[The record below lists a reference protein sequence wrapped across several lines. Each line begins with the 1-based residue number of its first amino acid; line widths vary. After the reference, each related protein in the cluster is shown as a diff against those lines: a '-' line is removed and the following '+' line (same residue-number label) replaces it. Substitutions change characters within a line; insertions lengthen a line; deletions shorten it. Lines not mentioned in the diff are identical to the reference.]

1 MLRGVELDPESV
13 IFRWTLGY
21 HHALLG
27 HVAEA
32 AREAEWMRQRVPGMP
47 YTAQLSALVA
57 GMEGRQGEARG
68 LLAAVNTTP
77 LDGHTKFHLGE
88 AFAMA
93 GDTARALE
101 LVDQGVD
108 HNFYPHDF
116 IARHSPFMAPL
127 RGTPEFE
134 RILAKA
140 ARRVADFSR

>member
-1 MLRGVELDPESV
+1 
-13 IFRWTLGY
+13 
-21 HHALLG
+21 
-27 HVAEA
+27 
-32 AREAEWMRQRVPGMP
+32 MRQRVPGMP

-57 GMEGRQGEARG
+57 GMEGRQGEARE
-68 LLAAVNTTP
+68 LLGAVNTTP

-101 LVDQGVD
+101 LVEQGVD

-116 IARHSPFMAPL
+116 IARYSPFMAPL